1 MSIHEVN
8 VIAQSGPDES
18 ASPVTE
24 RDHIETERTYVG
36 SVLHAANRW
45 RRTRPL
51 AGCVI
56 LALGGWFV
64 VRPVIGSAS
73 MTLELGAGAIAGYL
87 LGGGMILAALIALV
101 LPAQRHF
108 PALMATMMS
117 VASLPMANLGG
128 WLIGMVLGIIG
139 SGIVF
144 AWTPY
149 TDKQLAKFAARAER
163 RAAAREARRAGRVE
177 AGV

>member
-1 MSIHEVN
+1 MSTHEIN
-8 VIAQSGPDES
+8 LIAQSGPDES

-24 RDHIETERTYVG
+24 PDHTGTGRSHVG
-36 SVLHAANRW
+36 TVLHAANRW

-64 VRPVIGSAS
+64 VKPVIGSAS
-73 MTLELGAGAIAGYL
+73 MTLELGAGAMAGYL

-108 PALMATMMS
+108 PALMATLMS
-117 VASLPMANLGG
+117 VASLPLANLGG
-128 WLIGMVLGIIG
+128 WLIGMILGIIG

-163 RAAAREARRAGRVE
+163 RAAARDARRAGRVE
-177 AGV
+177 AGA